1 MSYSVCTA
9 ECTSGFVGDLVGV
22 LEGVNSS
29 TLSANFNNNNLM
41 YIYPDLM
48 FTCDGVITG
57 VRMVMLD
64 REDRPQLTSQEVFMI
79 IAIFS
84 DSTVS
89 DVIVLRNEDVSQI
102 PGTFIWRNSN
112 TNKLNTTV
120 RSGDYIGVAIPRD
133 NITGESIYY
142 QRIAVS
148 SSGSLIQ
155 GSAFGLKYNDE
166 IEFEEMVRSAT
177 VSNGQVLQKPPLI
190 QFTVGEC

>member
-1 MSYSVCTA
+1 
-9 ECTSGFVGDLVGV
+9 
-22 LEGVNSS
+22 
-29 TLSANFNNNNLM
+29 
-41 YIYPDLM
+41 
-48 FTCDGVITG
+48 
-57 VRMVMLD
+57 MVMPD
-64 REDRPQLTSQEVFMI
+64 REDKPLLAIEEIFMI
-79 IAIFS
+79 IAVFS

-102 PGTFIWRNSN
+102 PRTVIWRMSN

-142 QRIAVS
+142 QRIAVD

-155 GSAFGLKYNDE
+155 GPTLVLSYNNE
-166 IEFEEMVRSAT
+166 IEFEEMVSSAT
-177 VSNGQVLQKPPLI
+177 VSNGPGQQQRPLI